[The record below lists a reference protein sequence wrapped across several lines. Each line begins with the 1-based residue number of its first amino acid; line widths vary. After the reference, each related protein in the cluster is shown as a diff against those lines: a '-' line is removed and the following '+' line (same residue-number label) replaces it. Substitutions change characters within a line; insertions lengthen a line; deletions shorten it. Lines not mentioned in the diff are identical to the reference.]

1 MSSAIGFPMPK
12 SIVVDEAT
20 MTDTYAKFIA
30 QPFQSGYGHTL
41 GNALRRVLLS
51 SLEGAAISSVRIDG
65 AKHEFDTL
73 DNVVEDVAEIILN
86 LKKIRLNLHAEGPKT
101 LEIHKDK
108 AGKVTAANIIC
119 DSTVE
124 VLNTD
129 QLICTLDKSAPFH
142 AEIEVISGKGYLPA
156 ENNPAPREVGTI
168 PVDCLF
174 SPVTRVNYQVGA
186 ARVGEETEMDSLE
199 LEIWTDGRITPRN
212 ALEEAARIL
221 RDHLQPFLGTQVVE
235 KDVSLSDEEMR
246 LFKLMSQDVDVLDL
260 SVRAM
265 NCLNSANIK
274 LISELCTKTESR
286 MLKYRNFGKKSLDE
300 IKEKIEK
307 YGLELGM
314 NLSNRLMAALD
325 AESAR
330 IRAEVEEEKEK
341 ETK

>member
-1 MSSAIGFPMPK
+1 MSSANGFPMPK
-12 SIVVDEAT
+12 SIVADEAT

-41 GNALRRVLLS
+41 GNSLRRVLLS
-51 SLEGAAISSVRIDG
+51 SLEGAAISSVRIEG
-65 AKHEFDTL
+65 AKHEFDSL
-73 DNVVEDVAEIILN
+73 DNVVEDITEIVLN
-86 LKKIRLNLHAEGPKT
+86 LKCVKLNMHVEGPRT
-101 LEIHKDK
+101 LEIHSTK
-108 AGKVTAANIIC
+108 AGPVTAGDIVC

-124 VLNTD
+124 VLNPD
-129 QLICTLDKSAPFH
+129 QIICTLDKAIPFH
-142 AEIEVISGKGYLPA
+142 AEIQVISGKGYLPA
-156 ENNPAPREVGTI
+156 EKNTAARSIGTI

-186 ARVGEETEMDSLE
+186 ARVGEETEMDGLE
-199 LEIWTDGRITPRN
+199 LEIWTDGRISPRS
-212 ALEEAARIL
+212 ALEEAAKIL

-235 KDVSLSDEEMR
+235 KDVVLSDEETK
-246 LFKLMSQDVDVLDL
+246 LFKLLSQSVEVLDL

-274 LISELCTKTESR
+274 LVSELCTKTESR

-307 YGLELGM
+307 IGLELGM
-314 NLSNRLMAALD
+314 NLSDRLMAALD

-330 IRAEVEEEKEK
+330 VRAEGE